1 MEACINLPSKI
12 AYNYPFLMRSIIIY
26 ENGDARD
33 ALRRIAVLARGGST
47 EGEGMDRLNLGTD
60 YS

>member
-1 MEACINLPSKI
+1 
-12 AYNYPFLMRSIIIY
+12 MRSIIIY

-47 EGEGMDRLNLGTD
+47 EGEGMDRSNLVTD